1 LAKKI
6 PDASVQ
12 EKVTRAIALLQKT
25 YYDNSEISGIVKTKD
40 FNVDEEGFL
49 QLGSKIYIPKE
60 WFTRNDIFY
69 DIAVEQFARNLV
81 ISETKYLLTRIS
93 DCKEIRTIPLEENL
107 LESFISHFKQF
118 SEMNRVQAIFAPID
132 LYVKMHIDW
141 PASSADIRLDFR
153 SGELTICGEKPRI
166 FWSSNYTPFSHFI
179 FVNKSFGEW
188 IAKPAF
194 DNRLSV
200 SITPSNKEDKL
211 SLLFLTI
218 FKFEITSPEKLLIL
232 STNVQ

>member
-1 LAKKI
+1 MAEKI
-6 PDASVQ
+6 PDANMQ
-12 EKVTRAIALLQKT
+12 KKVTRAIALLQKT
-25 YYDNSEISGIVKTKD
+25 YYDNSEISGIVKTRD
-40 FNVDEEGFL
+40 FRADEEGFL

-69 DIAVEQFARNLV
+69 DIAVEQFAKNLV

-93 DCKEIRTIPLEENL
+93 GCKEIRTIPPEENL

-153 SGELTICGEKPRI
+153 SGDLTICG
-166 FWSSNYTPFSHFI
+166 
-179 FVNKSFGEW
+179 
-188 IAKPAF
+188 
-194 DNRLSV
+194 
-200 SITPSNKEDKL
+200 
-211 SLLFLTI
+211 
-218 FKFEITSPEKLLIL
+218 
-232 STNVQ
+232 